1 MLARLIL
8 ICGLSLFLSQPTL
21 AGPIYTPRDSGT
33 EAPGGPRAPIG
44 VPTPSNFGRTQE
56 GGMGYTDAYGNTIS
70 GEIPETAP
78 KNVCHKGLMAATA
91 SQILIIV
98 PCQTQPRARLSLP
111 GVFVKSWL

>member
-78 KNVCHKGLMAATA
+78 KKRLPQGAYGRYGKPDPDNRPLPDPAKGPSKPAWGF
-91 SQILIIV
+91 
-98 PCQTQPRARLSLP
+98 R
-111 GVFVKSWL
+111 